1 MSIGRH
7 FAGFLTIGLLL
18 AGCGYYTNVPAQ
30 IKLDVPSDSNITATV
45 TYTVGE
51 GSQLSADIHNPKI
64 ALTGEPGSIGV
75 SYDSISIKYLP
86 ESVSP
91 AVTIRGSIRVP
102 SSHQFDE
109 NSNIVTGRVEA
120 EIPVLSSK
128 IVQLG
133 SPLAANRITSQ
144 ISAQVTLSG
153 TDDAGFPASYEF
165 FVPINFLTT
174 SAVATN

>member
-1 MSIGRH
+1 MSIRRR
-7 FAGFLTIGLLL
+7 FAGFLMTGLLL
-18 AGCGYYTNVPAQ
+18 AGCGYYTNLPAQ
-30 IKLDVPSDSNITATV
+30 IKLDAPTDNNITATV

-51 GSQLSADIHNPKI
+51 ANQLSADIKNPKV

-75 SYDSISIKYLP
+75 TYDEISIKYLP

-91 AVTIRGSIRVP
+91 AVTIAGSIRVP

-109 NSNIVTGRVEA
+109 NSNVITGRVET

-133 SPLAANRITSQ
+133 SPLASNRITSQ

-153 TDDAGFPASYEF
+153 TDDAGFPASYQF

-174 SAVATN
+174 SAVSN